1 VLKHLALYKL
11 NCLKGKIMYQDMCY
25 SEIKMMKYLPT
36 SETADLV
43 NQLFSSEKAYT
54 AQRFQGS
61 SLQIGTVKDSDM
73 KSNIAVK
80 AGFVCVCVCVGGV

>member
-1 VLKHLALYKL
+1 
-11 NCLKGKIMYQDMCY
+11 MCY

-80 AGFVCVCVCVGGV
+80 AGFVCVCVGGFEEFLVKPYYMETLQR